1 MAEWDSMLFLA
12 CPIMK
17 ELNNLVWSGLFIND
31 LRLAA
36 IILTASFSAE
46 IQHVFVLCHM
56 KKTVYPAVLRIRIRI
71 RICMFWPPGSGSG
84 SISQMFGSGSGSG
97 FFYHQAKIVR
107 KTLIPPVL

>member
-56 KKTVYPAVLRIRIRI
+56 KKTVHPAVLRIRIRLFLGLLDPDPDPLV
-71 RICMFWPPGSGSG
+71 RGLNPDP
-84 SISQMFGSGSGSG
+84 SI
-97 FFYHQAKIVR
+97 I
-107 KTLIPPVL
+107 